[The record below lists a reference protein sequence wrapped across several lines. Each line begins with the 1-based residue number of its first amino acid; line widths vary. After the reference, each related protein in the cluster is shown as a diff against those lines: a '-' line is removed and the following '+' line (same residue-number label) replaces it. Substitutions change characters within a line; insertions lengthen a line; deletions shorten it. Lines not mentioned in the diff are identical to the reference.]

1 MLTVVVIAK
10 ECVPGRVKTRLTPA
24 LSAQQAAAV
33 AFASLSDTLDAVL
46 SLPTDRR
53 ILAFDGN
60 PDNAP
65 AAAADFEIVQ
75 QTCGGLDTRLAAIFD
90 QATGPT
96 LLVGMDTPQLTAAD
110 LRAAVDGLTASDSSA
125 TPAAWLGFANDGG
138 FWALGMTHP
147 DGDHIRGVAMSQD
160 DTGREQ
166 LNRLLSAGLEVSL
179 LPELTDVDTFADAVE
194 VARLAP
200 DSRFAAAFGAAVSN
214 GSNGSSDSNRSTSS
228 TGTIGAATSAK
239 ARA

>member
-24 LSAQQAAAV
+24 LSYEQAASV
-33 AFASLSDTLDAVL
+33 AFASLSDTLDVVL
-46 SLPTDRR
+46 QVPADTR
-53 ILAFDGN
+53 ILAFDGD

-65 AAAADFEIVQ
+65 DQGAGFEIIQ

-90 QATGPT
+90 RCTGPT

-110 LRAAVDGLTASDSSA
+110 LREAVDGLQATATAATASA
-125 TPAAWLGFANDGG
+125 AAGPAIKPAAWLGFANDGG

-147 DGDHIRGVAMSQD
+147 DGALIRGVEMSRD

-166 LNRLLSAGLEVSL
+166 LNRLLGAGLDVSL

-194 VARLAP
+194 VSQAAP
-200 DSRFAAAFGAAVSN
+200 DSRFARAFAAAV
-214 GSNGSSDSNRSTSS
+214 
-228 TGTIGAATSAK
+228 ATSTQADARQA